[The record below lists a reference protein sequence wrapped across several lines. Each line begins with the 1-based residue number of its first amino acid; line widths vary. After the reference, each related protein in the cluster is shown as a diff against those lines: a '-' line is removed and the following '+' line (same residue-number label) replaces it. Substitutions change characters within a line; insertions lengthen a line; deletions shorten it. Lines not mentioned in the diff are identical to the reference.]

1 MRKILWTTL
10 ILALAGGAGFG
21 LWRMQMSEGAAQA
34 APASEA
40 VIRGTFRKTVLAT
53 GVIEA
58 ASLVS
63 VGAQV
68 GGQIQS
74 LPVELGQKLAAGDL
88 VAQIDPED
96 QKTDQLRAQASLAQ
110 IRAQIAAQ
118 EASIEEARLA
128 LERQRELSSRKL
140 ATAQTLEASEA
151 QFKVAEANLA
161 ALKASE
167 SQAELAVQAANIALE
182 RTRITAPSDG
192 TVVALVAREG
202 QTINAN
208 QSSPTLIKLAD
219 LDRMII
225 KVDISEADVIAVQ
238 PGQKA
243 SFTLSGAP
251 DMRFDAVLRDIEPA
265 PASIATADE
274 VDTSS
279 AIYYRAILEVPNP
292 KGILRIGM
300 TAEVVI
306 VMEEIPDALIV
317 PTAAVISGRSSG
329 KKVRVLDPTSGAVE
343 IRDVETG
350 AATASQTVIV
360 TGISEGERIV
370 TAPSGAMSRGAGQS
384 GSQPGQAGRTQGATH
399 RPSGGLF

>member
-21 LWRMQMSEGAAQA
+21 LWRMQASEGAAQA
-34 APASEA
+34 APLSET
-40 VIRGTFRKTVLAT
+40 VTRGTFRKTVLAT

-74 LPVELGQKLAAGDL
+74 LPVQLGQKLAAGDL

-96 QKTDQLRAQASLAQ
+96 QKTDQLRAEASLAQ

-118 EASIEEARLA
+118 EASIEEARLG
-128 LERQRELSSRKL
+128 LERQRELNSRNL
-140 ATAQTLEASEA
+140 ATTQTLEASEA

-167 SQAELAVQAANIALE
+167 SQAGLAVQAANIALE
-182 RTRITAPSDG
+182 RTRITAPSAG

-208 QSSPTLIKLAD
+208 QASPTLIKLAE

-225 KVDISEADVIAVQ
+225 KVDISEADVIAVR

-251 DMRFDAVLRDIEPA
+251 TMRFDAVLRDIEPA

-292 KGILRIGM
+292 EGILRIGM

-306 VMEEIPDALIV
+306 IMEEIPDALMV
-317 PTAAVISGRSSG
+317 PSSAVITARNDAR
-329 KKVRVLDPTSGAVE
+329 KVRVLDPASGAVE
-343 IRDVETG
+343 MRDVETG
-350 AATASQTVIV
+350 AATASQTVILS
-360 TGISEGERIV
+360 GLNEGERIV
-370 TAPSGAMSRGAGQS
+370 TAATGDAPRGAGQ
-384 GSQPGQAGRTQGATH
+384 AGRMPGTTH

>member
-1 MRKILWTTL
+1 MRKTLWTFL
-10 ILALAGGAGFG
+10 ILALAGGGGFG
-21 LWRMQMSEGAAQA
+21 LWRLHNSEGAAQA
-34 APASEA
+34 APVAEG
-40 VIRGTFRKTVLAT
+40 VTRGTFRKTVLAT

-96 QKTDQLRAQASLAQ
+96 QKTDQLRAEASLAQ

-118 EASIEEARLA
+118 EASIEESRLA
-128 LERQRELSSRKL
+128 LERKRELNSRKL
-140 ATAQTLEASEA
+140 TTSQDLEASEA
-151 QFKVAEANLA
+151 TFKVAEANLE
-161 ALKASE
+161 ALRASE
-167 SQAELAVQAANIALE
+167 SQAELAVQSARIALE
-182 RTRITAPSDG
+182 RTRITAPSAG
-192 TVVALVAREG
+192 TVVAVVAREG

-208 QSSPTLIKLAD
+208 QASPTLIKIAD

-225 KVDISEADVIAVQ
+225 KVDISEADVISVH

-251 DMRFDAVLRDIEPA
+251 DTRFEAVLRAIEPA

-274 VDTSS
+274 VDTSA

-292 KGILRIGM
+292 EGILRIGM

-306 VMEEIPDALIV
+306 VQQELRDALIV
-317 PTAAVISGRSSG
+317 PSSAVISARGG
-329 KKVRVLDPTSGAVE
+329 AKKLRLLDPATGEVVL
-343 IRDVETG
+343 RDVETG
-350 AATASQTVIV
+350 AATASQTVILS
-360 TGISEGERIV
+360 GISEGDKIL
-370 TAPSGAMSRGAGQS
+370 TGAAPGGAPGGAAASATGN
-384 GSQPGQAGRTQGATH
+384 AGRGPGSH
-399 RPSGGLF
+399 RPPGGLF

>member
-21 LWRMQMSEGAAQA
+21 LWRMQVNEGAAQA
-34 APASEA
+34 APVSEA

-118 EASIEEARLA
+118 EASIEEARLT
-128 LERQRELSSRKL
+128 LDRQRELNSRKL
-140 ATAQTLEASEA
+140 ATTQTLEASEA

-208 QSSPTLIKLAD
+208 QSSPTLIKLAE

-225 KVDISEADVIAVQ
+225 KVDISEADVIAVHA
-238 PGQKA
+238 GQKA

-329 KKVRVLDPTSGAVE
+329 KKLRVLDPTSGAVE

-350 AATASQTVIV
+350 AATASQTVILS
-360 TGISEGERIV
+360 GIGEGERIV
-370 TAPSGAMSRGAGQS
+370 TAGPGAMPRGAGQ
-384 GSQPGQAGRTQGATH
+384 QPGQTGRMPGTP